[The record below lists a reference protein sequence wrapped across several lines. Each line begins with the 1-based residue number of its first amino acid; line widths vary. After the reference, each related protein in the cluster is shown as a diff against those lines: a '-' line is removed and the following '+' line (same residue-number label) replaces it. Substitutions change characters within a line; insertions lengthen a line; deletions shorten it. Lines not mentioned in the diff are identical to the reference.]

1 MTLKQKYE
9 LISKYINNKN
19 DNKENEEIKKE
30 EEMGKKM
37 NIPNISSP
45 KVQNNTFLTLR
56 VISSNSDLF
65 RKGLEIN
72 IDPQGLDENY
82 PFAMRPEEASQ
93 FYNLRK
99 ESDG

>member
-1 MTLKQKYE
+1 MTLKQKYD

-19 DNKENEEIKKE
+19 DNIKNEEVKGEKE
-30 EEMGKKM
+30 EDENV
-37 NIPNISSP
+37 NISNISSP
-45 KVQNNTFLTLR
+45 KIKNNTFLTLR
-56 VISSNSDLF
+56 VISSNSELF